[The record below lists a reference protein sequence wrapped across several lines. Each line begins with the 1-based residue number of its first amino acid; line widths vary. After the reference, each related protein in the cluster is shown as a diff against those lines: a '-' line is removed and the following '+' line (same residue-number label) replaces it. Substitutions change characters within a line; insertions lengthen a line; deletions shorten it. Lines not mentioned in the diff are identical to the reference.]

1 MNERED
7 TGKEKKNPWE
17 KNSMGENMVGKSTAP
32 GLVNRDNRLSFNSF
46 LNIYRL
52 SQYLQTLLTVESFK
66 TDICSPFLTGH
77 MLIFKNF

>member
-1 MNERED
+1 
-7 TGKEKKNPWE
+7 
-17 KNSMGENMVGKSTAP
+17 MGENMVGKSTAP

>member
-17 KNSMGENMVGKSTAP
+17 KKFYGENVVGKSSAP
-32 GLVNRDNRLSFNSF
+32 GLVNRDDRLSFNSF

-52 SQYLQTLLTVESFK
+52 FQNLQTLLTVESFK
-66 TDICSPFLTGH
+66 TAICSPFLTGCK
-77 MLIFKNF
+77 LIFKNF